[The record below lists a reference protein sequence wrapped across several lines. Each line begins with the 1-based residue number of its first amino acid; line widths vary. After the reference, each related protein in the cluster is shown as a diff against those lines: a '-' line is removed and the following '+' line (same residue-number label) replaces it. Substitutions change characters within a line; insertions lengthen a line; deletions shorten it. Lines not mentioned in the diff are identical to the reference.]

1 MLIKYSN
8 IADLYG
14 TMGRQKKLKQIPEPS
29 NCVRYNIF
37 GEKQNLRSKYLTK
50 FYRTDAAS
58 AQLGQNQEN
67 KQDLQSPISNKPIE
81 NSLFSVIFVLL
92 PELN

>member
-1 MLIKYSN
+1 
-8 IADLYG
+8 
-14 TMGRQKKLKQIPEPS
+14 MGRQKKLKKIPEPS
-29 NCVRYNIF
+29 NCVRYYIF
-37 GEKQNLRSKYLTK
+37 WRKIKSKIQIFKYLTK

-81 NSLFSVIFVLL
+81 NSLFSVIFLL
-92 PELN
+92 R

>member
-1 MLIKYSN
+1 M
-8 IADLYG
+8 
-14 TMGRQKKLKQIPEPS
+14 
-29 NCVRYNIF
+29 
-37 GEKQNLRSKYLTK
+37 TK

-81 NSLFSVIFVLL
+81 NSLFSVIFLL
-92 PELN
+92 LLQKLTVSKNSDRRFIKRKKGKK